1 MYIKG
6 RWVELS
12 LSVTDCRIEEYLFV
26 QKTAIKDGG
35 NVVFVVRNDA
45 IKILSL

>member
-12 LSVTDCRIEEYLFV
+12 LSVTDCYIEYLFV

-35 NVVFVVRNDA
+35 DVIFVVRNDA